1 MAEALRVGIIANP
14 AKDGAQELLRDLIER
29 FEEREVSLVFDE
41 TTAVMMG
48 SELGFSFEEISD
60 HVDLFV
66 VLGGD
71 GTILWVLRQLQEKVK
86 PIAAINTGTLGFMT
100 CATTQESELL
110 VAALTS
116 GDYRESHRVLIQG
129 EFEKEGKIEDT
140 FLALN
145 EILLCRGVD
154 ARGIHVEAHI
164 NDKFANRYSG
174 DGLILSTPT
183 GSTAYSLSAG
193 GPLVDPDADVF
204 IITPICPHALA
215 NRPLV
220 VDGQSQLVFDAPE
233 QRDDLALMVD
243 GKLVASISEP
253 ARIRMRRA
261 SFHFPLISLPGQDF
275 YRILNEKLG
284 WTGTS
289 IRVRER

>member
-1 MAEALRVGIIANP
+1 MAETPRVGIIANP
-14 AKDGAQELLRDLIER
+14 SKMGAKDLLRDLIEQ
-29 FEEREVSLVFDE
+29 FGEREVPLFFEKE
-41 TTAVMMG
+41 TAAL
-48 SELGFSFEEISD
+48 LGTVEGVSFEALSD
-60 HVDLFV
+60 QVDLLV

-100 CATTQESELL
+100 CATTQESRKL
-110 VAALTS
+110 VNAIAS
-116 GDYRESHRVLIQG
+116 GDFESSERVLIEG
-129 EFEKEGKIEDT
+129 EFEAEGEVKET
-140 FLALN
+140 FFALN

-164 NDKFANRYSG
+164 NGKYANRYSG

-243 GKLVASISEP
+243 GKLVASISKP
-253 ARIRMRRA
+253 AKVRMRRA
-261 SFHFPLISLPGQDF
+261 SFDLPLISFPGQDF
-275 YRILNEKLG
+275 YRILNQKLG

-289 IRVRER
+289 LSSNGH

>member
-1 MAEALRVGIIANP
+1 MAKTPRVGIVANP
-14 AKDGAQELLRDLIER
+14 AKDGARELLLDLIQM
-29 FEEREVSLVFDE
+29 FEERDVALFFDEATAAMTSDRSGLPFDEVSD
-41 TTAVMMG
+41 
-48 SELGFSFEEISD
+48 S
-60 HVDLFV
+60 VDLFV
-66 VLGGD
+66 ILGGD

-100 CATTQESELL
+100 CATTQESKVL
-110 VAALTS
+110 VEAITS
-116 GDYRESHRVLIQG
+116 GNFAESHRVLIHG
-129 EFEKEGKIEDT
+129 EFEMDGEVKQS
-140 FLALN
+140 FFALN

-164 NDKFANRYSG
+164 NGKFANRYSG

-220 VDGQSQLVFDAPE
+220 VDGQSVLAFDAPE

-243 GKLVASISEP
+243 GKLVASISDP
-253 ARIRMRRA
+253 ARVRMRRA
-261 SFHFPLISLPGQDF
+261 AFDLPLISLPGQDF
-275 YRILNEKLG
+275 YRILNQKLG

-289 IRVRER
+289 I

>member
-1 MAEALRVGIIANP
+1 MAEAPRVGIIANP
-14 AKDGAQELLRDLIER
+14 SKEGAKELLLDLIEQFGER
-29 FEEREVSLVFDE
+29 GVPVLFEE
-41 TTAVMMG
+41 TTA
-48 SELGFSFEEISD
+48 ELVGTVDGMSFEELSD
-60 HVDLFV
+60 RVDLLV

-71 GTILWVLRQLQEKVK
+71 GTILWVLRQLQDKVK

-100 CATTQESELL
+100 CATTQESGRL
-110 VAALTS
+110 VEAIATGKYES
-116 GDYRESHRVLIQG
+116 SHRVLIEG
-129 EFEKEGKIEDT
+129 EFEVEGEVKET
-140 FLALN
+140 FFALN

-164 NDKFANRYSG
+164 NEKFANRYSG

-220 VDGQSQLVFDAPE
+220 VDGQSQLVFNAPE

-243 GKLVASISEP
+243 GKLVA
-253 ARIRMRRA
+253 
-261 SFHFPLISLPGQDF
+261 
-275 YRILNEKLG
+275 
-284 WTGTS
+284 
-289 IRVRER
+289 

>member
-1 MAEALRVGIIANP
+1 MAEAPRVGIIANP
-14 AKDGAQELLRDLIER
+14 SKEGAKELLLDLIEQFGER
-29 FEEREVSLVFDE
+29 GVPVLFEE
-41 TTAVMMG
+41 TTA
-48 SELGFSFEEISD
+48 ELVGTVDGMSFEELSD
-60 HVDLFV
+60 RVDLLV

-71 GTILWVLRQLQEKVK
+71 GTILWVLRQLQDKVK

-100 CATTQESELL
+100 CATTQESGRL
-110 VAALTS
+110 VEAIATGKYES
-116 GDYRESHRVLIQG
+116 SHRVLIEG
-129 EFEKEGKIEDT
+129 EFEVEGEVKET
-140 FLALN
+140 FFALN

-164 NDKFANRYSG
+164 NEKFANRYSG

-220 VDGQSQLVFDAPE
+220 VDGQSQLVFNAPE

-243 GKLVASISEP
+243 GKLVASISNP
-253 ARIRMRRA
+253 AKVRMRRA
-261 SFHFPLISLPGQDF
+261 SFDLPLISLPGQDF
-275 YRILNEKLG
+275 YRILNQKLG

-289 IRVRER
+289 I

>member
-1 MAEALRVGIIANP
+1 MAETPRVGIIANP
-14 AKDGAQELLRDLIER
+14 SKKGAKDLLRDLIDQFGEHEVPL
-29 FEEREVSLVFDE
+29 FFERE
-41 TTAVMMG
+41 TAVL
-48 SELGFSFEEISD
+48 LGNVEGVSFEELSD
-60 HVDLFV
+60 QVDLLV

-100 CATTQESELL
+100 CATTQESRKL
-110 VAALTS
+110 VEAITTGAYES
-116 GDYRESHRVLIQG
+116 SHRVLIEG
-129 EFEKEGKIEDT
+129 EFEAEGEVKET
-140 FLALN
+140 FFALN

-164 NDKFANRYSG
+164 NGKFANRYSG

-220 VDGQSQLVFDAPE
+220 VDGRSQLVFNAPE

-243 GKLVASISEP
+243 GELVASISKP
-253 ARIRMRRA
+253 AKVRMRRA
-261 SFHFPLISLPGQDF
+261 AFELPLISLPGQDF
-275 YRILNEKLG
+275 YRILNQKLG
-284 WTGTS
+284 WSGTS
-289 IRVRER
+289 I

>member
-1 MAEALRVGIIANP
+1 MAEAPRVGIIANP
-14 AKDGAQELLRDLIER
+14 AKDGAAELLTDLRRQFGECGVPLL
-29 FEEREVSLVFDE
+29 FETETAALVGSVAGVPFD
-41 TTAVMMG
+41 T
-48 SELGFSFEEISD
+48 LSD
-60 HVDLFV
+60 EVDLLV

-100 CATTQESELL
+100 CATTQESRRL
-110 VAALTS
+110 VEAIST
-116 GDYRESHRVLIQG
+116 GKYEESRRVLIQG
-129 EFEKEGKIEDT
+129 EFESEGKIRDT
-140 FLALN
+140 FFALN

-164 NDKFANRYSG
+164 NGKFANRYSG

-220 VDGQSQLVFDAPE
+220 VDGQSRIVFRAPE

-253 ARIRMRRA
+253 ARVHMRRA
-261 SFHFPLISLPGQDF
+261 AFDLPLISLPGQDF
-275 YRILNEKLG
+275 YRILNQKLG

-289 IRVRER
+289 I

>member
-1 MAEALRVGIIANP
+1 MAEAPRVGIIANP
-14 AKDGAQELLRDLIER
+14 SKEGAKELLLDLIEQFGER
-29 FEEREVSLVFDE
+29 GVPVLFEE
-41 TTAVMMG
+41 TTA
-48 SELGFSFEEISD
+48 ELVGTVDGMSFEELSD
-60 HVDLFV
+60 RVDLLV

-71 GTILWVLRQLQEKVK
+71 GTILWVLRQLQDKVK

-100 CATTQESELL
+100 CATTQESGRL
-110 VAALTS
+110 VEAIATGKYES
-116 GDYRESHRVLIQG
+116 SHRVLIEG
-129 EFEKEGKIEDT
+129 EFEVEGEVKET
-140 FLALN
+140 FFALN

-164 NDKFANRYSG
+164 NEKFANRYSG

-220 VDGQSQLVFDAPE
+220 VDGQSQLVFNAPE

-243 GKLVASISEP
+243 GKLVASISSP
-253 ARIRMRRA
+253 AKVRMRRA
-261 SFHFPLISLPGQDF
+261 SFDLPLISLPGQDF
-275 YRILNEKLG
+275 YRILNQKLG

-289 IRVRER
+289 I

>member
-1 MAEALRVGIIANP
+1 MAEALRVGLLANP
-14 AKDGAQELLRDLIER
+14 AKDGAQELLLDLIAKFGER
-29 FEEREVSLVFDE
+29 GVSLVYDE
-41 TTAVMMG
+41 STASML
-48 SELGFSFEEISD
+48 EEEKGFSFDEISD

-71 GTILWVLRQLQEKVK
+71 GTILWVLRQLQERVK

-100 CATTQESELL
+100 CATTQQSELL
-110 VAALTS
+110 VESLTT
-116 GDYRESHRVLIQG
+116 GDYRESHRVLIHG
-129 EFEKEGKIEDT
+129 EFEMEGEVKDS

-243 GKLVASISEP
+243 GKLLASISEP
-253 ARIRMRRA
+253 ARVRMRRA
-261 SFHFPLISLPGQDF
+261 SFDLPLISLPGQDF

-289 IRVRER
+289 IRVRE